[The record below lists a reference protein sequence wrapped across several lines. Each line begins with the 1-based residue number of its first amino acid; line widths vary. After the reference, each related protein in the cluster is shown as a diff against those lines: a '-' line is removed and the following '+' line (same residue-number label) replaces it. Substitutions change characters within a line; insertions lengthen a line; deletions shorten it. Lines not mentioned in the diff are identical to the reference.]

1 MPRAIWSG
9 SISFGL
15 VNIPVKL
22 YSAIPEKSVR
32 FNQIDRRN
40 GARIRQQRVNAET
53 GDEVPTDEIVKGF
66 EVARGHYV
74 QVTEEDLAGLAPRA
88 SRSIDLAAFVDL
100 DEIDPVFF
108 DGAYHV
114 APEKAPKAYALLV
127 AAMEKSHKVGI
138 ARFVMR
144 SKEYVAVLRPK
155 DGTLLLS
162 MMVYADELVPATVI
176 PEFEEL
182 ADIEVSDR
190 ELLMADQLIESLSDR
205 FEPESYRDT
214 YREQLLDLI
223 DRKSQGLDLTAELT
237 PAPSGDTVIDLMAA
251 LEASVAAARAARSA

>member
-22 YSAIPEKSVR
+22 YSAISEKSVR

-100 DEIDPVFF
+100 
-108 DGAYHV
+108 V
-114 APEKAPKAYALLV
+114 AKTD
-127 AAMEKSHKVGI
+127 
-138 ARFVMR
+138 ARSLDR
-144 SKEYVAVLRPK
+144 
-155 DGTLLLS
+155 
-162 MMVYADELVPATVI
+162 
-176 PEFEEL
+176 L
-182 ADIEVSDR
+182 AE
-190 ELLMADQLIESLSDR
+190 M
-205 FEPESYRDT
+205 
-214 YREQLLDLI
+214 
-223 DRKSQGLDLTAELT
+223 
-237 PAPSGDTVIDLMAA
+237 
-251 LEASVAAARAARSA
+251 VAAARARRSGKP